1 MSEIGFYFE
10 KFQTNEDPEPQL
22 SNKVKQFST
31 CHAEVFTCLGDGHN
45 GPAEFQRIA
54 REYCKDA
61 AAEMSMPFYLRWVI
75 FYIGR

>member
-22 SNKVKQFST
+22 SNKVEQFST

-45 GPAEFQRIA
+45 GPGRVPEDCQGVLQGRGRRDVHALLPQVG
-54 REYCKDA
+54 
-61 AAEMSMPFYLRWVI
+61 YLLHW
-75 FYIGR
+75 